1 MSTARQWT
9 RRGSWTGGTQ
19 SGAIKKEP
27 EGRHTMESPHERVKG
42 RVFCPTRRHRARR
55 AQAELRPPEAA
66 RTGGGSGG
74 GDGGSGKRRR
84 RKAAATL
91 LLRNQNARRRNPGS
105 QRAGPASRGAM
116 LEKGSGS
123 REDAPPALGAEEAA
137 RGVWR
142 VASRGE
148 TGPARSG
155 DPPHPRPRRPGH
167 GPFVS

>member
-1 MSTARQWT
+1 
-9 RRGSWTGGTQ
+9 
-19 SGAIKKEP
+19 
-27 EGRHTMESPHERVKG
+27 MESPHGRVKR

-66 RTGGGSGG
+66 RTGSGSGGGCG

-123 REDAPPALGAEEAA
+123 REDAPTALGAEEAE

-148 TGPARSG
+148 TGPARSETLLTRARG
-155 DPPHPRPRRPGH
+155 DQVTALSFPDPA
-167 GPFVS
+167 